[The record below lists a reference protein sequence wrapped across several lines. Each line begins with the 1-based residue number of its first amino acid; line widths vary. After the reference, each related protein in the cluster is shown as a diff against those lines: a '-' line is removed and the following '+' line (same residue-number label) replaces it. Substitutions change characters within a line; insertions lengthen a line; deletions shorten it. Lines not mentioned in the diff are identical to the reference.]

1 MVVATVKEF
10 IAWFE
15 GNEKLLEQLAI
26 SFKFGRAWQGLSR
39 ATQSLSKAPRE
50 SETATAMPAARIN
63 ASPRILFQPENECEA
78 GNSGPDKI
86 LLDGNELHE
95 FQEYSGLKMRVDP
108 VE

>member
-1 MVVATVKEF
+1 MARPVPCDP
-10 IAWFE
+10 IFE
-15 GNEKLLEQLAI
+15 
-26 SFKFGRAWQGLSR
+26 
-39 ATQSLSKAPRE
+39 QSSKGIGDRHRYAC
-50 SETATAMPAARIN
+50 SQN
-63 ASPRILFQPENECEA
+63 QCQSPHPFQPENECEA